1 MKFRPLK
8 SEPFPLMG
16 GLDLSTI
23 PMMVKP
29 GRALSAIN
37 FEPDTNGG
45 YRRMAGIERFDG
57 RPSPSD
63 AGYSVA
69 LGLVSGPMVVG
80 DTLTG
85 VTSGATAVV
94 VSIVSA
100 SEFVVTKV
108 VGTFVSES
116 FTVGGTTYGT
126 LTSVIADNETDLELS
141 ATYKALA
148 ADEYRG
154 DIEQVPGSGY
164 VRGVVCYQG
173 NTYAFRDNT
182 AATACLMYRA
192 TTLGWLEIEFG
203 KEVSFTNAVG
213 EIVEGNV
220 VTGLTSGASGIVK
233 RCLLRTG
240 TWSASGV
247 GTLVFDVITGIFA
260 SGEALQVGG
269 ATKVTSS
276 SVSSAI
282 TLLPGGKFEFDIIN
296 FQGSDGS
303 ERLYCADG
311 VNLLGEFDGTRW
323 VPIRT
328 GATVDAPKFVK
339 GHRKHLVVGMGSS
352 VMTSGTAEPYSWTVL
367 TGASELATGQT
378 ITGLMPEVGDAQ
390 SGSMLVLTDDQAFML
405 YGNDISDFNLV
416 LHSPNSGGRAYTLQN
431 LGISHYLGPRGI
443 TQIVASQAFG
453 NFQLSVL
460 SNDIQTLIDQKLN
473 KEISSCIIRLSNQYR
488 IFFNDGTGLI
498 GQVVPGQNS
507 ATVKS
512 FMPFDYGTRIM
523 NTVHSSMDATG
534 NERIFGAGT
543 DGYVYELERGTSL
556 DGDAMRY
563 HLMLHFYHSNSLRLR
578 KNYHRTVI
586 QLQAEGF
593 AAMKLGYSLGFGKK
607 GIPLTLG
614 QDVDVIGGGSFWDQI
629 TDVAVTWDTPYVQE
643 INVKTPGNG
652 DSIAVIISG
661 RSNKT
666 ERFTLQT
673 CIPYF
678 KINRPER

>member
-1 MKFRPLK
+1 MRFRPLK
-8 SEPFPLMG
+8 FEPFPLIG

-57 RPSPSD
+57 RPRPSD
-63 AGYSVA
+63 AGYYVVIGTV
-69 LGLVSGPMVVG
+69 LGPMVVG
-80 DTLTG
+80 DTITG
-85 VTSGATAVV
+85 ITSGATGVV
-94 VSIVSA
+94 VLIASA
-100 SEFVVTKV
+100 TKFVITKV

-116 FTVGGTTYGT
+116 FTVSGTPYGT
-126 LTSVIADNETDLELS
+126 ISSAIADNENDLELD
-141 ATYKALA
+141 ATYKSLA
-148 ADEYRG
+148 ANEYRN

-164 VRGVVCYQG
+164 VRGVAYYQG
-173 NTYAFRDNT
+173 NVYAFRDNDD
-182 AATACLMYRA
+182 ATACLMYRA
-192 TTLGWLEIEFG
+192 TTLGWLEVEFG
-203 KEVSFTNAVG
+203 KEVSFTTAVG
-213 EIVEGNV
+213 EIFEGDV
-220 VTGLTSGASGIVK
+220 VTGLSSGASGIVK

-247 GTLVFDVITGIFA
+247 GTLVFDVITGTF
-260 SGEALQVGG
+260 SNGEALQVGG
-269 ATKVTSS
+269 VTKVTSS
-276 SVSSAI
+276 GASSAI
-282 TLLPGGKFEFDIIN
+282 ALSPGGKFEFDIIN
-296 FQGSDGS
+296 FQGADGS

-311 VNLLGEFDGTRW
+311 VNILGEFDGTRW

-328 GATVDAPKFVK
+328 GATVDTPKFVK
-339 GHRKHLVVGMGSS
+339 GHRKHLVVAMGSS

-378 ITGLMPEVGDAQ
+378 ITGLMPEVGDANF
-390 SGSMLVLTDDQAFML
+390 GAMLVLTDDQAFML

-460 SNDIQTLIDQKLN
+460 SNDIQTLIDQQLN
-473 KEISSCIIRLSNQYR
+473 KEISSCIIRLSNQFR
-488 IFFNDGTGLI
+488 IFFNDGTGVI

-512 FMPFDYGTRIM
+512 FMPFDYGSRIM
-523 NTVHSSMDATG
+523 NTVHSSMDAEG
-534 NERIFGAGT
+534 DERIFGAGT
-543 DGYVYELERGTSL
+543 NGYVYELERGTSI
-556 DGDAMRY
+556 DGDSMRY
-563 HLMLHFYHSNSLRLR
+563 HIMVHFYHSNSLRVR
-578 KNYHRTVI
+578 KNYHRTVL
-586 QLQAEGF
+586 QLQADGF
-593 AAMKLGYSLGFGKK
+593 AEMRIGYSLGFGKK
-607 GIPLTLG
+607 GIPLTIG
-614 QDVDVIGGGSFWDQI
+614 QNVDVIGGGGFWDQI
-629 TDVAVTWDTPYVQE
+629 TDVNVTWDTPYVQE

-652 DSIAVIISG
+652 DSIAVIVSG
-661 RSNKT
+661 RSDKT

-673 CIPYF
+673 CIPYY